1 MSFQNSEFFFFFLSL
16 VQLQV
21 GPSCFTWKSLV
32 GFPLSYGLLPGAL
45 TREPI
50 GLNSRC
56 PGGCFVFMGP
66 RLGIDFFLVNELKQ
80 IDNKN

>member
-1 MSFQNSEFFFFFLSL
+1 MSFQNSTEIFFFSL
-16 VQLQV
+16 VQLREAE
-21 GPSCFTWKSLV
+21 GRAKLSYLSLV

-45 TREPI
+45 TQEPI

-66 RLGIDFFLVNELKQ
+66 GLGIDFFTVNRIKT
-80 IDNKN
+80 N